1 MVSPDQTAQWLTLL
15 HAETDM
21 LPERLEAYPTS
32 VWQTWGAWR
41 SQIAH
46 GGNPIASCIP
56 LAILPEVAMGYQIP
70 DLATAPCIGKII
82 DSTAE
87 WTWLTQT
94 TPGLEVTTLYG
105 APDLDTVRL
114 ALQHANEQ
122 HWQARFDLSLYPLGG
137 PSDGITAYID
147 ALTITG
153 DTDETLTGLLG
164 QPASTNE
171 QDTCW
176 RWAS

>member
-1 MVSPDQTAQWLTLL
+1 MSPDQTAQWLTLL

-21 LPERLEAYPTS
+21 LPERLEAYPAS

-46 GGNPIASCIP
+46 GGNPIAACIP

-70 DLATAPCIGKII
+70 ELATAPCIGKII
-82 DSTAE
+82 GSTAE
-87 WTWLTQT
+87 WTWLTQSI
-94 TPGLEVTTLYG
+94 PGLHVATLYG
-105 APDLDTVRL
+105 APDLDTLRL
-114 ALQHANEQ
+114 ALHHANEQ
-122 HWQARFDLSLYPLGG
+122 QRQASFDLSLYPLGG

-153 DTDETLTGLLG
+153 HTDQTLTGLLG
-164 QPASTNE
+164 TPAHES
-171 QDTCW
+171 DTETQW
-176 RWAS
+176 RWA

>member
-21 LPERLEAYPTS
+21 LPERLEAYPAS

-41 SQIAH
+41 TQIAQ

-70 DLATAPCIGKII
+70 ELATAPCIGKII

-87 WTWLTQT
+87 WTLLEQT
-94 TPGLEVTTLYG
+94 IPGLKVTTLYG
-105 APDLDTVRL
+105 APDLDTLRL
-114 ALQHANEQ
+114 ALHHTHEQ
-122 HWQARFDLSLYPLGG
+122 GQQARFDLSLYPLGG
-137 PSDGITAYID
+137 PSDGTTAYID
-147 ALTITG
+147 ALTITSN
-153 DTDETLTGLLG
+153 TDGTLTGLLG
-164 QPASTNE
+164 QHTGSNE
-171 QDTCW
+171 SETYW
-176 RWAS
+176 RWGA